1 MLHDTP
7 LIATI
12 VGGLSLAFVLGVI
25 ARKLR
30 ISPLVGY
37 LEVLADLEVLA
48 AAISR
53 RLGRFLWPFPKCF
66 NAGQIVE
73 RAGGLSPNLRIVARA
88 HSAIDAKHLTSLGV
102 GRRSP
107 RHEL

>member
-1 MLHDTP
+1 MLQDTP

-25 ARKLR
+25 AHKLR

-37 LEVLADLEVLA
+37 LEVLA

-73 RAGGLSPNLRIVARA
+73 RAGGLNPNLRIVARA